1 MGSFLLKYK
10 MGGGYQVYNNYNK
23 EPMNLSLRRLQIIE

>member
-1 MGSFLLKYK
+1 
-10 MGGGYQVYNNYNK
+10 MGGEYQVYNNYNK